1 MFKGHKISEP
11 NFGDRVKTKNSKST
25 KKSLNHSIDKNIKK
39 RVKKTSAQ
47 LDKKSYKGTPQKIID
62 FSAYL
67 KNSKKNSRNNY
78 QTINKNEI
86 SKSGSAL
93 GSKKKKK
100 SPKNIKHKETMD
112 RILTKYNFK
121 TNTIMKN
128 LKKDTKTP
136 RIADRILN
144 VKLGVHKSSNVNLS
158 AKTKVAQNSSFYC
171 RNMIKREN
179 RRNASSSSSPEIR
192 TTPSNININK
202 KGSCHEFGYVNPK
215 RKSLNNTK
223 QIRNMYEKKYNFAIK
238 PKN

>member
-1 MFKGHKISEP
+1 
-11 NFGDRVKTKNSKST
+11 
-25 KKSLNHSIDKNIKK
+25 
-39 RVKKTSAQ
+39 

-100 SPKNIKHKETMD
+100 SLKKSKQKETMD

-121 TNTIMKN
+121 TNNIVKN
-128 LKKDTKTP
+128 IKMDTKTP

-144 VKLGVHKSSNVNLS
+144 VKLGVHKTSNANLS
-158 AKTKVAQNSSFYC
+158 TKPKQGVPISSFYG
-171 RNMIKREN
+171 RNMHKREN
-179 RRNASSSSSPEIR
+179 RRNKSSSSSPEIR

-223 QIRNMYEKKYNFAIK
+223 QIRNMYEKKYSFAIK